1 MKHYTSPR
9 IQRAQLFLM
18 KVSSYLEI
26 VCALI
31 LIVAI
36 LIAFV
41 PVPHNLY
48 SLYLDNGFDL
58 SDFMKK
64 SFDLVIGVELLK
76 MFCRHDIDSIVE
88 VLLFSVARQMVIDH
102 LAIKEALIGCVAV
115 AILFAVRR
123 FLFVPILDNP
133 DEQERKLEK
142 DQYIKE
148 RIADAIAAYKK
159 EIGATSLRERA
170 ESSINTAAA
179 DPLNEKEASRGNS
192 PLPASFS
199 FLYDAIRFF
208 PRKAVFLLRSP
219 YINGA
224 ISRIAFP
231 QNLCSAGSASTP
243 LFCHPHAFRQCL
255 IKNLF

>member
-26 VCALI
+26 ACALI

-36 LIAFV
+36 CIAFI
-41 PVPHNLY
+41 PVPQNLY

-76 MFCRHDIDSIVE
+76 MFCRHDIDSIV
-88 VLLFSVARQMVIDH
+88 ARQMVIEH
-102 LAIKEALIGCVAV
+102 LAIKEALIGCIAV

-133 DEQERKLEK
+133 DEAERKLEK

-148 RIADAIAAYKK
+148 RIAEAISAYKK
-159 EIGATSLRERA
+159 ENASVSLRERA
-170 ESSINTAAA
+170 EASVNTASA
-179 DPLNEKEASRGNS
+179 DPLSDKSGNE
-192 PLPASFS
+192 
-199 FLYDAIRFF
+199 
-208 PRKAVFLLRSP
+208 
-219 YINGA
+219 
-224 ISRIAFP
+224 
-231 QNLCSAGSASTP
+231 
-243 LFCHPHAFRQCL
+243 
-255 IKNLF
+255 

>member
-1 MKHYTSPR
+1 
-9 IQRAQLFLM
+9 M

-26 VCALI
+26 ACALV

-36 LIAFV
+36 LIAFI
-41 PVPHNLY
+41 PVPQNLY

-64 SFDLVIGVELLK
+64 SFDLVIGIELLK
-76 MFCRHDIDSIVE
+76 MFCRHDLDSIVE

-102 LAIKEALIGCVAV
+102 LAMKEAFIGCVSV

-148 RIADAIAAYKK
+148 RIADAISAYKK
-159 EIGATSLRERA
+159 EMGATSLRERA

-179 DPLNEKEASRGNS
+179 DPLSEKE
-192 PLPASFS
+192 
-199 FLYDAIRFF
+199 
-208 PRKAVFLLRSP
+208 
-219 YINGA
+219 
-224 ISRIAFP
+224 
-231 QNLCSAGSASTP
+231 GSE
-243 LFCHPHAFRQCL
+243 
-255 IKNLF
+255 

>member
-26 VCALI
+26 AWALI

-36 LIAFV
+36 CIAFI
-41 PVPHNLY
+41 PVPQNLY

-102 LAIKEALIGCVAV
+102 LAIKEALIGCIAV

-133 DEQERKLEK
+133 DEAERKLEK

-148 RIADAIAAYKK
+148 RIAEAISAYKK
-159 EIGATSLRERA
+159 ENASVSLRERA
-170 ESSINTAAA
+170 EASVNTASA
-179 DPLNEKEASRGNS
+179 DPLSDKSGNE
-192 PLPASFS
+192 
-199 FLYDAIRFF
+199 
-208 PRKAVFLLRSP
+208 
-219 YINGA
+219 
-224 ISRIAFP
+224 
-231 QNLCSAGSASTP
+231 
-243 LFCHPHAFRQCL
+243 
-255 IKNLF
+255 

>member
-1 MKHYTSPR
+1 
-9 IQRAQLFLM
+9 
-18 KVSSYLEI
+18 
-26 VCALI
+26 
-31 LIVAI
+31 
-36 LIAFV
+36 
-41 PVPHNLY
+41 
-48 SLYLDNGFDL
+48 
-58 SDFMKK
+58 MKK

-102 LAIKEALIGCVAV
+102 LAIKEAFIGCIAV

-179 DPLNEKEASRGNS
+179 DQLNEKE
-192 PLPASFS
+192 
-199 FLYDAIRFF
+199 
-208 PRKAVFLLRSP
+208 
-219 YINGA
+219 
-224 ISRIAFP
+224 
-231 QNLCSAGSASTP
+231 GSE
-243 LFCHPHAFRQCL
+243 
-255 IKNLF
+255 

>member
-18 KVSSYLEI
+18 KVSSYLEV

-36 LIAFV
+36 CIAFI

-58 SDFMKK
+58 SDFIKK
-64 SFDLVIGVELLK
+64 SFDLVIGIELLK
-76 MFCRHDIDSIVE
+76 MFCRHDLDSIVE

-102 LAIKEALIGCVAV
+102 LAIKEAFIGCVSV

-148 RIADAIAAYKK
+148 RIADAIATYKK

-179 DPLNEKEASRGNS
+179 DQLNEKE
-192 PLPASFS
+192 
-199 FLYDAIRFF
+199 
-208 PRKAVFLLRSP
+208 
-219 YINGA
+219 
-224 ISRIAFP
+224 
-231 QNLCSAGSASTP
+231 GSE
-243 LFCHPHAFRQCL
+243 
-255 IKNLF
+255 

>member
-102 LAIKEALIGCVAV
+102 LAITEAFIG
-115 AILFAVRR
+115 LFAVRR

-179 DPLNEKEASRGNS
+179 DQLNEKE
-192 PLPASFS
+192 
-199 FLYDAIRFF
+199 
-208 PRKAVFLLRSP
+208 
-219 YINGA
+219 
-224 ISRIAFP
+224 
-231 QNLCSAGSASTP
+231 GSE
-243 LFCHPHAFRQCL
+243 
-255 IKNLF
+255 

>member
-88 VLLFSVARQMVIDH
+88 VLLFSVAKTDGHRPPCHQRSSYRLCCRCDPLRCPQV
-102 LAIKEALIGCVAV
+102 
-115 AILFAVRR
+115 
-123 FLFVPILDNP
+123 
-133 DEQERKLEK
+133 
-142 DQYIKE
+142 
-148 RIADAIAAYKK
+148 
-159 EIGATSLRERA
+159 SLRTH
-170 ESSINTAAA
+170 S
-179 DPLNEKEASRGNS
+179 G
-192 PLPASFS
+192 
-199 FLYDAIRFF
+199 
-208 PRKAVFLLRSP
+208 
-219 YINGA
+219 
-224 ISRIAFP
+224 
-231 QNLCSAGSASTP
+231 
-243 LFCHPHAFRQCL
+243 
-255 IKNLF
+255 